1 MARSAY
7 AAVVS
12 ESAPSAS
19 AALASLADRA
29 WTAALDAEPLSGTA
43 VGESDYD
50 GRLADNSPE
59 GLARTDRELRAL
71 RRQAEQLAAAELTAA
86 ERVDRS
92 ALVAFIDA
100 ELAQQVPLHAEWSV
114 DPMLGPQVSLLT
126 VGSYQPVGEPA
137 QAGPALERWRRMGP
151 YVDQHAANVRAALAD
166 GRAPAAALVR
176 KVVAQLDDLLAR
188 PDAES
193 ALLDPARQDRPKW
206 TNSER
211 DRFDAELAGLV
222 RDQVRPAFAR
232 LRSTLVE
239 EILPAARP
247 DDRAGIGHLPGGAAL
262 YQQAIRGFGTVEMSA
277 EEVHETGLRE
287 VARNG
292 AELVELGGRTLG
304 TTGLAATL
312 ERLRAAG
319 ELGFDSR
326 EEMVEAAR
334 VAVARAEEAVP
345 GWFGLRHGAPCEV
358 LPTPAHEEA
367 DSPPAQYRPPAPDGS
382 RPGRFLV
389 NTLHP
394 GSRPRYALEATAYHE
409 AVPGHHLQLDVAQ
422 RLTGLPA
429 FRRHSIAPA
438 YAEGWGLYAELL
450 ADEMGLYSGDLD
462 RLGARSFD
470 ALRSCRLVV
479 DSGLHGLGW
488 TRRQAIDFIREHT
501 TMAERAAASEVD
513 RYLAWPGQALSYKLG
528 QLEITALREEA
539 RARQGGRF
547 DVRRF
552 HDVVL
557 GQGGLPLV
565 TLREVVTA
573 ALP

>member
-1 MARSAY
+1 M
-7 AAVVS
+7 VPD
-12 ESAPSAS
+12 SAPSAS

-29 WTAALDAEPLSGTA
+29 WTTSLDAEPLSATA
-43 VGESDYD
+43 VGESGYD
-50 GRLADNSPE
+50 GLLADNTPA
-59 GLARTDRELRAL
+59 GLARTDRELREL
-71 RRQAEQLAAAELTAA
+71 RRQAEALPADRLTAA

-92 ALVAFIDA
+92 ALVAFLDA
-100 ELAQQVPLHAEWSV
+100 ELAQQVPMHADWSV

-126 VGSYQPVGEPA
+126 VGSYQPVAEPA
-137 QAGPALERWRRMGP
+137 QAGAALQRWRRMGP

-166 GRAPAAALVR
+166 GRAPAAVLVR

-188 PDAES
+188 PPAES
-193 ALLDPARQDRPKW
+193 ALLDPTRQDRPQW
-206 TNSER
+206 TDSER

-222 RDQVRPAFAR
+222 RDRVLPAFAR
-232 LRSTLVE
+232 LRTALVE
-239 EILPAARP
+239 EVLPAARP

-262 YQQAIRGFGTVEMSA
+262 YRQAIRGFGTVELSA

-287 VARNG
+287 VTRNG

-304 TTGLAATL
+304 TASLAATVD
-312 ERLRAAG
+312 RLRAAG

-334 VAVARAEEAVP
+334 AAVARAEDAVP
-345 GWFGLRHGAPCEV
+345 AWFGLRHTAPCEV

-394 GSRPRYALEATAYHE
+394 GSRPRFALEATAYHE

-488 TRRQAIDFIREHT
+488 TRQQAIDFIRQHT
-501 TMAERAAASEVD
+501 TLAERAAASEVD

-528 QLEITALREEA
+528 QLEITALRAEA
-539 RARQGGRF
+539 RARQVGRF

>member
-1 MARSAY
+1 
-7 AAVVS
+7 VVPAS
-12 ESAPSAS
+12 TPSAS
-19 AALASLADRA
+19 ARLAELADRA
-29 WTAALDAEPLSGTA
+29 WTASLAAEPLSATA
-43 VGESDYD
+43 LGERRYD
-50 GRLADNSPE
+50 ALLADNTPE
-59 GLARTDRELRAL
+59 GLARTDRELREL
-71 RRQAEQLAAAELTAA
+71 RRQAEALPPDELSGAD
-86 ERVDRS
+86 RVDRS
-92 ALVAFIDA
+92 ALVAFLDA
-100 ELAQQVPLHAEWSV
+100 ELASLVPLAADWSV

-126 VGSYQPVGEPA
+126 VGSYQPVGEPG
-137 QAGPALERWRRMGP
+137 QAAAALERWRRMGP
-151 YVDQHAANVRAALAD
+151 YVDQYAANVRAALAD
-166 GRAPAAALVR
+166 GRTPAAALVR
-176 KVVAQLDDLLAR
+176 KVVGQLDDLLAR
-188 PDAES
+188 PAAES
-193 ALLDPARQDRPKW
+193 ALLDPARQSRPQW

-211 DRFDAELAGLV
+211 DRFDAELADVV
-222 RDQVRPAFAR
+222 RDRVLPAFAR
-232 LRSTLVE
+232 LRAMLTE

-247 DDRAGIGHLPGGAAL
+247 DDRAGIGHLPGGVAL
-262 YQQAIRGFGTVEMSA
+262 YQQAIRGFGTVELSA

-287 VARNG
+287 VARND

-304 TTGLAATL
+304 TAGLAATL
-312 ERLRAAG
+312 DRLRAAG
-319 ELGFDSR
+319 TLGFDSR
-326 EEMVEAAR
+326 EQMVEAAR
-334 VAVARAEEAVP
+334 RAVARAEEAVP
-345 GWFGLRHGAPCEV
+345 AWFGLRHGAPCEV

-394 GSRPRYALEATAYHE
+394 GTRPRFELEATAYHE
-409 AVPGHHLQLDVAQ
+409 AVPGHHLQLDIAQ

-438 YAEGWGLYAELL
+438 YVEGWGLYAELL
-450 ADEMGLYSGDLD
+450 AAEMGLYTGDLD

-479 DSGLHGLGW
+479 DSGLHALGW
-488 TRRQAIDFIREHT
+488 TRRQAIDFVRAHT
-501 TMAERAAASEVD
+501 TLAERAAASEVD

-547 DVRRF
+547 DVRGF

-557 GQGGLPLV
+557 RQGGLPLV

-573 ALP
+573 ALG

>member
-1 MARSAY
+1 MVPAS
-7 AAVVS
+7 
-12 ESAPSAS
+12 PSAS

-29 WTAALDAEPLSGTA
+29 WTASLDAEPLSATA
-43 VGESDYD
+43 VGERGYD
-50 GRLADNSPE
+50 GLLADNTPE
-59 GLARTDRELRAL
+59 GLARTDRELREL
-71 RRQAEQLAAAELTAA
+71 RRRTEALPAAGLTAA

-92 ALVAFIDA
+92 ALVAFLDA
-100 ELAQQVPLHAEWSV
+100 ELAAQVPMHADWSV

-126 VGSYQPVGEPA
+126 VGSYQPVSEPA
-137 QAGPALERWRRMGP
+137 QAGAALQRWRRMGP
-151 YVDQHAANVRAALAD
+151 YVDQHAANVRAALAG
-166 GRAPAAALVR
+166 GRSPAAALVR

-188 PDAES
+188 PAAES
-193 ALLDPARQDRPKW
+193 ALLDPTRQHRPQW
-206 TNSER
+206 TDSER

-222 RDQVRPAFAR
+222 RDQVLPAFAR
-232 LRSTLVE
+232 LRTALAE
-239 EILPAARP
+239 EVLPAARP
-247 DDRAGIGHLPGGAAL
+247 DDRAGIGHLPDGAAL
-262 YQQAIRGFGTVEMSA
+262 YQQAIRGFGTVELSA

-287 VARNG
+287 ITRNG
-292 AELVELGGRTLG
+292 EALVELGGRALG
-304 TTGLAATL
+304 TASLAATVD
-312 ERLRAAG
+312 RLRAAG
-319 ELGFDSR
+319 GRGFDSR

-367 DSPPAQYRPPAPDGS
+367 DSPPAQYRPAAPDGS

-394 GSRPRYALEATAYHE
+394 GSRPRFALEATAYHE

-429 FRRHSIAPA
+429 FRRHSVAPA

-450 ADEMGLYSGDLD
+450 ADEMGLYSGDLS

-488 TRRQAIDFIREHT
+488 TRQRAIDFIRAHT
-501 TMAERAAASEVD
+501 TLAERAAASEVD

>member
-1 MARSAY
+1 MSDSARN
-7 AAVVS
+7 
-12 ESAPSAS
+12 AS

-29 WTAALDAEPLSGTA
+29 WTASLDAEPLSGTA
-43 VGESDYD
+43 VGERRYD
-50 GRLADNSPE
+50 ALLADNTPD
-59 GLARTDRELRAL
+59 GLARTDRELRGL
-71 RRQAEQLAAAELTAA
+71 RRQVEALPAAELTTM

-92 ALVAFIDA
+92 ALVAFLDA
-100 ELAQQVPLHAEWSV
+100 ELAQQVPLRAEWSV

-126 VGSYQPVGEPA
+126 VGSYQPLAEPD
-137 QAGPALERWRRMGP
+137 QAAAALRRWRRMGP
-151 YVDQHAANVRAALAD
+151 YVDQHAANVRTALAG

-188 PDAES
+188 PPAES
-193 ALLDPARQDRPKW
+193 ALLEPTRRDRPQW
-206 TNSER
+206 TATER
-211 DRFDAELAGLV
+211 ERFDAELGDVVHDRVL
-222 RDQVRPAFAR
+222 PAFAR
-232 LRSTLVE
+232 LRTTLAE

-247 DDRAGIGHLPGGAAL
+247 DDRAGIGHLPGGAEL
-262 YQQAIRGFGTVEMSA
+262 YQQAIRGFGTVELSA
-277 EEVHETGLRE
+277 EEVHATGLRE

-292 AELVELGGRTLG
+292 EELVELGGRTLG
-304 TTGLAATL
+304 TAGLAATL
-312 ERLRAAG
+312 DRLRVAG
-319 ELGFDSR
+319 ELGFGSR

-334 VAVARAEEAVP
+334 AAVARAEEAVP
-345 GWFGLRHGAPCEV
+345 AWFGLRHGAPCEV

-394 GSRPRYALEATAYHE
+394 ASRPRFSLEATAYHE

-429 FRRHSIAPA
+429 FRRNSIAPA

-450 ADEMGLYSGDLD
+450 ADEMDLYSADLD
-462 RLGARSFD
+462 RLGARTFD

-479 DSGLHGLGW
+479 DSGLHALGW
-488 TRRQAIDFIREHT
+488 SRQQAIDLIEERT

-528 QLEITALREEA
+528 QLEITALRQEA
-539 RARQGGRF
+539 RARQAGRF

-557 GQGGLPLV
+557 GQGGLPLI